1 MKHIRK
7 VSHQIIIYLTILS
20 VCACSTTSRMNIIQP
35 GDTVSIVLASEIT
48 NEKLLKIHNNDAI
61 SEDVKTGAY
70 MGAASGAAYGLVCGP
85 WFFLCSPYFAVLGAA
100 GGVVAGVGVG
110 VLTND
115 FDKKK
120 LLYTKMDDYLKTNNP
135 QKTFLTRVIS
145 LAESRYSISSSSDK
159 EISVLVERLT
169 FNAIKDGRVILEMNS
184 AITINYLDKSGQQQS
199 ATINYE
205 YISPPQF
212 VDTWLEGSDEFYKI
226 KLTDAY
232 NTLAEHMLRTL

>member
-1 MKHIRK
+1 
-7 VSHQIIIYLTILS
+7 
-20 VCACSTTSRMNIIQP
+20 
-35 GDTVSIVLASEIT
+35 
-48 NEKLLKIHNNDAI
+48 
-61 SEDVKTGAY
+61 
-70 MGAASGAAYGLVCGP
+70 
-85 WFFLCSPYFAVLGAA
+85 
-100 GGVVAGVGVG
+100 
-110 VLTND
+110 
-115 FDKKK
+115 
-120 LLYTKMDDYLKTNNP
+120 MDDYLKTNNP

-199 ATINYE
+199 ATKNYE